1 MKLIRATILLPL
13 LALLV
18 WGVST
23 ASAEGDDDP
32 PVISSVIVFNVT
44 ADSATIVWVT
54 DEPGTSVVS
63 YGTDSSLGIT
73 TTSPV
78 LVQVHPVVLGGLS
91 ADTEYLFQVGSVD
104 DSGNSATDDKG
115 GTFYSFHTAP
125 DVEAP
130 LIMDVAVTTT
140 TTYAATIGWTTD
152 EDSDSVVRYGTSAS
166 LGVTTTDPT
175 PVQGHSVT
183 LTGLSPDTLY
193 LFQVESTDASGN
205 STIDDNDGA
214 FYAFDTSNDVT
225 APTIS
230 NVQVTGVTETSA
242 TITISWTTDEDAD
255 TIVRY
260 GLGAGFGY
268 SSSASTLTKVHFATA
283 TGLVPGTRY
292 VFEVQSSDVNG
303 NAATDDDGGS
313 LYSFT
318 TLEATGKTHRSFVG
332 VVVGETDAGSA
343 SFTIILQNTGE
354 QVTVRLPDPADDEDF
369 ELKTPGGAR
378 AGTFEAG
385 ARVVVRAIRA
395 DGVWVAREIIVKPVK
410 HSVPIRGVVIDV
422 TDGTA
427 RVITPQGTILVF
439 QLDEGVEAPLEGD
452 LITAFV
458 DESSKA
464 KGLVRADTVLK
475 RLQRFLEAI
484 ANDESDLE
492 NDTISDLVDSLVEA
506 LESHGAGYSA
516 VIESVLRL
524 APRNASLALVAAEA
538 GARAE
543 AGKKD
548 AGKAA
553 KRARERVARGHAL
566 GFGP

>member
-152 EDSDSVVRYGTSAS
+152 EDSDSVVLYGTSAS

-242 TITISWTTDEDAD
+242 TISWTTDEDAD

>member
-18 WGVST
+18 SGVST

-78 LVQVHPVVLGGLS
+78 LVQVHPVVIGGLS

-242 TITISWTTDEDAD
+242 TISWTTDEDAD

-354 QVTVRLPDPADDEDF
+354 QVAVRLPDPADDEDF

-427 RVITPQGTILVF
+427 RVITPQDTILVF
-439 QLDEGVEAPLEGD
+439 QLEEGVEAPLEGD

-516 VIESVLRL
+516 VIESVLRP

>member
-242 TITISWTTDEDAD
+242 TISWTTDEDAD

>member
-13 LALLV
+13 QALLV
-18 WGVST
+18 SGVST

-78 LVQVHPVVLGGLS
+78 LVQVHPVVIGGLS

-242 TITISWTTDEDAD
+242 TISWTTDGDAD

-354 QVTVRLPDPADDEDF
+354 QVAVRLPDPADDEDF

-516 VIESVLRL
+516 VIESVLRP

>member
-183 LTGLSPDTLY
+183 LTGLSPDTPY

-242 TITISWTTDEDAD
+242 TISWTTDEDAD